1 MRYKYIVNF
10 PDSQTPVA
18 TFNTMKAARAHSEKL
33 VEDQLFD
40 KQFFDTKVY
49 LPMIKRQ
56 PILKGNKA

>member
-18 TFNTMKAARAHSEKL
+18 TFKTMKAARAHSEKI
-33 VEDQLFD
+33 VDDQMFTA
-40 KQFFDTKVY
+40 FFGARVY